1 MLCQLYCRI
10 ISDIV
15 IDVGDK
21 NKKKINQRVE
31 ILRYHICTVPG
42 FKAIERLTIILILS
56 SNTTI
61 DLIIISSNSFKRQ
74 GPLYNFLRSSENR
87 GDFFLLCHFRKINK
101 RLTDRVSISLFMVLL
116 EYRTRRVGSV
126 SDWDVY
132 FINHTPGAI
141 KHQAVV
147 RRQLPCKTLKYSKMI
162 LRILSCGKTSY

>member
-1 MLCQLYCRI
+1 MLRQLYCRI

-15 IDVGDK
+15 IGVGNK
-21 NKKKINQRVE
+21 NEKKINDIVDVGENHNRNENIKVSPKYMDLSIIFFVPQKIVE
-31 ILRYHICTVPG
+31 I
-42 FKAIERLTIILILS
+42 
-56 SNTTI
+56 
-61 DLIIISSNSFKRQ
+61 
-74 GPLYNFLRSSENR
+74 
-87 GDFFLLCHFRKINK
+87 FFSCATFEKINK

-147 RRQLPCKTLKYSKMI
+147 RRQLPCKTLKYSKNDPANI
-162 LRILSCGKTSY
+162 ELWEN